1 MSEFEELNGFVE
13 MPDSEYH
20 QRPELSKSMTDRLE
34 KSPAHLQEYLN
45 GEGMTS
51 TDAMKFGSAYHH
63 WVLEYDTF
71 WDHYADKPEGLKKPT
86 EAQLKAKKPSD
97 KTVEQIAEWKKFTAS
112 IQGKT
117 VIKAADLEKIRAM
130 RQVLEQHPMA
140 SRLLFQQTKYTE
152 IAMFWKDPLTN
163 IRCRGKADLI
173 RTDDIFVDLKT
184 TEDASLA
191 GFKRSVY
198 KYRYHVQD
206 VSYSGAFRQITGR
219 HPAAFT
225 FVVQEKTPPYLVEV
239 YDLPP
244 EWRLDGEIKYNRNLQ
259 TYTDC
264 QLAQSWPG
272 YSDGTKIVTL
282 EPDPWMLE
290 D

>member
-1 MSEFEELNGFVE
+1 MSEFEELNGFVG

-51 TDAMKFGSAYHH
+51 TDAMKFGSAYHA
-63 WVLEYDTF
+63 WVLEPDTF
-71 WDHYADKPEGLKKPT
+71 WDHYERKPVDLKKPT
-86 EAQLKAKKPSD
+86 AAQLGAKKPSE
-97 KTVEQIAEWKKFTAS
+97 KTVNQIEDWKKFTAS

-117 VIKAADLEKIRAM
+117 VIKEEDLEKIRNMYNA
-130 RQVLEQHPMA
+130 LKAHPMA
-140 SRLLFQQTKYTE
+140 SRLLFQKTRFTE

-163 IRCRGKADLI
+163 ISCRAKADLI
-173 RTDDIFVDLKT
+173 RTDDIMVDLKT